1 MTKHHPNHDP
11 FEEVKFPFVSPK
23 LSCETEH
30 ASSPL
35 LELKA
40 CPSGNRN
47 VVLDNG
53 REITVILHDI
63 SLENKNFG
71 AMGILLS
78 TTCSYENHNH
88 LSVLVYKLFRRMV
101 MDAFIYHKYFKFHSR
116 TVVLTLQLE
125 H

>member
-1 MTKHHPNHDP
+1 MKSLEKTASATPIFHPKIPMTKHHPSHDP
-11 FEEVKFPFVSPK
+11 FEEVKFLFISPK

-53 REITVILHDI
+53 
-63 SLENKNFG
+63 
-71 AMGILLS
+71 
-78 TTCSYENHNH
+78 
-88 LSVLVYKLFRRMV
+88 
-101 MDAFIYHKYFKFHSR
+101 
-116 TVVLTLQLE
+116 Q
-125 H
+125 